1 MDDAETFQSSPTE
14 VWFIAHSMRARMWLD
29 QHHLIENGE
38 LAKRGSTVVFMDGW
52 GSRWILQA
60 LKDGL
65 TIGTGDRVLT
75 QEDVPHE

>member
-1 MDDAETFQSSPTE
+1 
-14 VWFIAHSMRARMWLD
+14 MWLD